1 MTDTSEGPSVADSSL
16 EDLLRTPLDPALVD
30 AARLRMVA
38 ALIGVPPGGSLSF
51 TALRRLLGMTDGNLG
66 MHLRVLTEIGYIAVT
81 QVAQGRRRQ
90 SHYSATATG
99 RAAFEAHVSA
109 LEGIITAARGEPDS

>member
-1 MTDTSEGPSVADSSL
+1 VTNSSESPSVVDSSL
-16 EDLLRTPLDPALVD
+16 EDLLRTPLDPTLVD
-30 AARLRMVA
+30 SARLRMVS
-38 ALIGVPPGGSLSF
+38 ALIGVPSGGSLSF

-66 MHLRVLTEIGYIAVT
+66 MHLRVLTEMGYIAVT

-90 SHYSATATG
+90 SHYSATAMG